1 MSEPRPRSKKRQPSG
16 LEILHEDRDI
26 IVVNKEAGLLTV
38 GTGRDAARTAH
49 ASLTNYVRKGNPKS
63 FERVFIVHRLDRD
76 TSGVLVFAR
85 TMEAKIKLQTTW
97 EQSNKF
103 YLAFVE
109 GHPEPEKGT
118 ISSHLV
124 ENSALRVYSTKDP
137 KAGKLAHT
145 RYEVIRKTKD
155 RALLKIEL
163 LTGRKNQIRVH
174 LADKGWPIV
183 GDSKYGPKGP
193 ERLAL
198 HSLSLTLNHPHTGEL
213 LTFEAAP
220 PASFQYMGLAP
231 RKDPAKETE
240 KKLAD
245 PIKRAQPGK
254 AIDPA
259 VRQQKRLRRQQPW
272 KDQQAAKPADPAMP
286 APRSKRKRPPQGG

>member
-1 MSEPRPRSKKRQPSG
+1 MPDPRPPKKKRQPSG

-38 GTGRDAARTAH
+38 GTGRDAGRTAH

-85 TMEAKIKLQTTW
+85 TIEAKNKLQTTW
-97 EQSNKF
+97 EAANKF

-109 GHPEPEKGT
+109 GHPDPPEGT
-118 ISSHLV
+118 ISSYLV

-137 KAGKLAHT
+137 KAGKLSHT
-145 RYEVIRKTKD
+145 RYQTLRTTKD

-183 GDSKYGPKGP
+183 GDSKYGPKSP

-198 HSLSLTLNHPHTGEL
+198 HSLSLTLTHPFSGAKM
-213 LTFEAAP
+213 TFEAPPP
-220 PASFQYMGLAP
+220 PAFQYMGAAP
-231 RKDPAKETE
+231 RKDPATTKKSPPPE
-240 KKLAD
+240 KR
-245 PIKRAQPGK
+245 PQPGK
-254 AIDPA
+254 PVDPA
-259 VRQQKRLRRQQPW
+259 LLHEKRQRRLQPW
-272 KDQQAAKPADPAMP
+272 KDQPATNPAAPTKP
-286 APRSKRKRPPQGG
+286 PRTRRKRPPQ